1 MDNKQQTLTKERLNL
16 QEEHAQHV
24 NLKKSKNNK
33 EIIIGSII
41 ATILA
46 LTPFIFNM
54 YKSVPDR
61 KIWSTFLF
69 TFNSQYYESALVFA
83 WTFTGQFIPFLL
95 LLIWFF
101 TNRHW
106 WYHALLVPIS
116 MYIYQMIETLNSDLL
131 FSDENLIIYLLPVMA
146 IIIPSIYLVRA
157 RIFYRINSVNKSIQD
172 LEDELTFKPKSLWGK
187 IKQYF

>member
-1 MDNKQQTLTKERLNL
+1 MDNKQHKLIKE
-16 QEEHAQHV
+16 
-24 NLKKSKNNK
+24 KSKHQDKCKKTSISRGK
-33 EIIIGSII
+33 EIILGSII

-46 LTPFIFNM
+46 ITPFLFTL

-69 TFNSQYYESALVFA
+69 TYDSKYYESALIMV
-83 WTFTGQFIPFLL
+83 WTLSSQAIPLLL

-106 WYHALLVPIS
+106 WYHSLLVPIA
-116 MYIYQMIETLNSDLL
+116 MYVFQIIETLNSDLY
-131 FSDENLIIYLLPVMA
+131 FTDQNLIIYLLPVM
-146 IIIPSIYLVRA
+146 IVIIPSIYLIRA
-157 RIFYRINSVNKSIQD
+157 RFFYRINTIDKSMQD